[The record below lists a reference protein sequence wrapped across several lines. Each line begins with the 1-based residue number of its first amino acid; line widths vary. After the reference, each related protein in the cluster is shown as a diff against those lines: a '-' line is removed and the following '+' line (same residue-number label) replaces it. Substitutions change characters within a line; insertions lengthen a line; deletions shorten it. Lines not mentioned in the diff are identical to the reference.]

1 MGKTFQATSEM
12 SVAPQEQ
19 VSVQDS
25 TPISTDLSL
34 EDTMA
39 VNQISQTVQSAQ
51 TPQVNQIINTGVP
64 VVVFVGPPSSGKSMI
79 LVRLAK
85 FLRNQGFTV
94 KPDETFL
101 NTPQYI
107 EGCREFRAKLNTN
120 VALDGTVKY
129 LLVDVYDQNHRAVA
143 KLLEAPG
150 EDFYDPDPKT
160 AAKNNNGLK
169 PYLTTIMASKN
180 PKSYVVLL
188 DLDSEISFRND
199 SSHREGYMQRFLDDF
214 YPNINN
220 QADQIVLLYNKID
233 TTPWGSIHA
242 CNDKKGA
249 REDAKLYYEQL
260 FNTMKVTTLGG
271 FLTVDNFTFHTFC
284 TGIFAKQQDDMGNNY
299 ETYNVANDCYP
310 DTLWKE
316 ITKKW

>member
-1 MGKTFQATSEM
+1 MGKTFQTTSEM
-12 SVAPQEQ
+12 PVAPQEQ

-25 TPISTDLSL
+25 TPVSTELSV
-34 EDTMA
+34 EDTMEF
-39 VNQISQTVQSAQ
+39 NQTSQTAQSAQ

-107 EGCREFRAKLNTN
+107 EGCREFRTKLNTN

-129 LLVDVYDQNHRAVA
+129 LLVDVYDQNHRSVA

-220 QADQIVLLYNKID
+220 KVDQIVLLYNKID
-233 TTPWGSIHA
+233 TTPWGTIHS
-242 CNDKKGA
+242 CNDEKGA
-249 REDAKLYYEQL
+249 LLDAKLYYKQL
-260 FNTMKVTTLGG
+260 FNTMKVTKLGG
-271 FLTVDNFTFHTFC
+271 LLTVDNFTFHTFC